1 MTNAQQT
8 QQEQGSLT
16 ASLVGRES
24 QLAAFTSLLY
34 ETNSSNFTVISGSA
48 GIGKTTLLKACES
61 VARNAGW
68 RVVSDIP
75 LKGLSDRMRG
85 TYLPA
90 LHESLTDQG
99 QGQESFWKESLAA
112 QVESLAEVLRSKGTG
127 LLLTLDAVDRSCLP
141 RLENLVEAL
150 VHAQK
155 KGLPVQLLMAGRTAE
170 MREILESSVMLPL
183 GSPLRFDVCALTREQ
198 TESVLRQALESCP
211 AIPHDSLSESLLSRA
226 CLATKGHPYMVYLV
240 AEALRQQAQGELSE
254 SEVVSGIA
262 SAQEKLG
269 ASVLEPL
276 LSKLSAGDR
285 AFLEAMAQDES
296 PSKMS
301 DISARLGKNPQYAGV
316 YRNRLLESQI
326 IRSASY
332 GKVTFA
338 IPHLR
343 EYLRALSVRRA
354 EDSFNSF

>member
-8 QQEQGSLT
+8 QQEQGSLA

-24 QLAAFTSLLY
+24 QLAAFTSLLH

-48 GIGKTTLLKACES
+48 GIGKTTLLKACEG

-99 QGQESFWKESLAA
+99 QGQESFGKESLAA
-112 QVESLAEVLRSKGTG
+112 QVESLAEVLRLKGTG

-141 RLENLVEAL
+141 RLENLVAAL

-211 AIPHDSLSESLLSRA
+211 AIRHDSLSESLLSRA

-254 SEVVSGIA
+254 AEVVSGIA

>member
-8 QQEQGSLT
+8 QQEQGSLA

-24 QLAAFTSLLY
+24 QLAAFTSLLH

-99 QGQESFWKESLAA
+99 QGQESFGKESLAA
-112 QVESLAEVLRSKGTG
+112 QVESLAEVLRLKGTG

-211 AIPHDSLSESLLSRA
+211 AIRHDSLSESLLSRA

-254 SEVVSGIA
+254 AEVVSGIA

>member
-8 QQEQGSLT
+8 QQEQGSLA

-24 QLAAFTSLLY
+24 QLAAFTSLLN

-99 QGQESFWKESLAA
+99 QGQESFGKESLAA
-112 QVESLAEVLRSKGTG
+112 QVESLAEVLRLKGTG

-211 AIPHDSLSESLLSRA
+211 AIRHDSLSESLLSRA

-254 SEVVSGIA
+254 AEVVSGIA

>member
-8 QQEQGSLT
+8 QQEQGSLA

-24 QLAAFTSLLY
+24 QLAAFTSLLH

-85 TYLPA
+85 TYFPA

-99 QGQESFWKESLAA
+99 QGQESFGKESLAA
-112 QVESLAEVLRSKGTG
+112 QVESLAEVLRLKGTG

-211 AIPHDSLSESLLSRA
+211 AIRHDSLSESLLSRA

-254 SEVVSGIA
+254 AEVVSGIA

>member
-8 QQEQGSLT
+8 QQEQGSLAT
-16 ASLVGRES
+16 SLVGREP
-24 QLAAFTSLLY
+24 QLAAFTSLLH

-48 GIGKTTLLKACES
+48 GIGKTTLLKACEN

-99 QGQESFWKESLAA
+99 QGQESFGKKSLVV
-112 QVESLAEVLRSKGTG
+112 QVESLAEVLRLKGTG

-150 VHAQK
+150 VNAQK

-170 MREILESSVMLPL
+170 MREILESSVILPL
-183 GSPLRFDVCALTREQ
+183 GSPLRFDVCALTRQQ

-211 AIPHDSLSESLLSRA
+211 AIRHDSLSESLLSRA

-254 SEVVSGIA
+254 AEIVSGIA

>member
-8 QQEQGSLT
+8 QQEQGSLA

-24 QLAAFTSLLY
+24 QLAAFTSLLH
-34 ETNSSNFTVISGSA
+34 ETNSSNFTVISGPA

-90 LHESLTDQG
+90 LHESLTGQG
-99 QGQESFWKESLAA
+99 QGQESFGKKTLTA

-150 VHAQK
+150 VNAQK

-211 AIPHDSLSESLLSRA
+211 AIRHDSLSESLLSRA

-254 SEVVSGIA
+254 AEVVSGIA

-354 EDSFNSF
+354 EDNFNSF

>member
-1 MTNAQQT
+1 
-8 QQEQGSLT
+8 
-16 ASLVGRES
+16 
-24 QLAAFTSLLY
+24 
-34 ETNSSNFTVISGSA
+34 
-48 GIGKTTLLKACES
+48 
-61 VARNAGW
+61 
-68 RVVSDIP
+68 
-75 LKGLSDRMRG
+75 
-85 TYLPA
+85 
-90 LHESLTDQG
+90 
-99 QGQESFWKESLAA
+99 
-112 QVESLAEVLRSKGTG
+112 
-127 LLLTLDAVDRSCLP
+127 
-141 RLENLVEAL
+141 
-150 VHAQK
+150 
-155 KGLPVQLLMAGRTAE
+155 

-198 TESVLRQALESCP
+198 TESVLRQALESCS
-211 AIPHDSLSESLLSRA
+211 AIRHGSLSESLLSRA

-254 SEVVSGIA
+254 AEVVSGIA

>member
-1 MTNAQQT
+1 MNAQPT
-8 QQEQGSLT
+8 QQEQGSLA

-24 QLAAFTSLLY
+24 QLAAFTSLLH
-34 ETNSSNFTVISGSA
+34 ETNSSNFTVISGPA

-90 LHESLTDQG
+90 LHESLTGQG
-99 QGQESFWKESLAA
+99 QGQESFGKKTLTA
-112 QVESLAEVLRSKGTG
+112 QMESLAEILRSKGTG

-150 VHAQK
+150 GNAQK

-170 MREILESSVMLPL
+170 MREILESPVMLPH

-211 AIPHDSLSESLLSRA
+211 AIRHDSQSESLLSRA

-240 AEALRQQAQGELSE
+240 AEALRQQTQGELSE
-254 SEVVSGIA
+254 AEVVSGIA

-285 AFLEAMAQDES
+285 AFLEVMAQDES

-301 DISARLGKNPQYAGV
+301 DISARLGKNPQYVGV

-338 IPHLR
+338 IPYLR

>member
-8 QQEQGSLT
+8 QQEQGSLA

-24 QLAAFTSLLY
+24 QLAAFTSLLH

-99 QGQESFWKESLAA
+99 QGQESFGKESLAA
-112 QVESLAEVLRSKGTG
+112 QVESLAEVLRLKGTG

-211 AIPHDSLSESLLSRA
+211 AIRHDSLSESLLSRA

-240 AEALRQQAQGELSE
+240 AEALRQQTQGELSE
-254 SEVVSGIA
+254 AEVVSGIA

>member
-1 MTNAQQT
+1 MNAQQT
-8 QQEQGSLT
+8 THEQGSLA

-24 QLAAFTSLLY
+24 QLAAFTSLLH
-34 ETNSSNFTVISGSA
+34 ETNSSNFTVISGPA

-61 VARNAGW
+61 VARSAGW
-68 RVVSDIP
+68 RVVSDVP

-90 LHESLTDQG
+90 LYESLMG
-99 QGQESFWKESLAA
+99 QGQETFVSKTLVE
-112 QVESLAEVLRSKGTG
+112 QVESLAEILQSKGTG
-127 LLLTLDAVDRSCLP
+127 LLLTLDTVDRSCAPQLKD
-141 RLENLVEAL
+141 LVAAL
-150 VHAQK
+150 ANAQER
-155 KGLPVQLLMAGRTAE
+155 GLPVQLLMAGRTAE
-170 MREILESSVMLPL
+170 IQELLESSVLLPL
-183 GSPLRFDVCALTREQ
+183 GSPLRFDVCALTRQQ
-198 TESVLRQALESCP
+198 TETVLRQALESCP
-211 AIPHDSLSESLLSRA
+211 AISHDAQSESLLSRA

-254 SEVVSGIA
+254 AEVANGIA

-343 EYLRALSVRRA
+343 EYLRALSAQRA

>member
-8 QQEQGSLT
+8 QQEQGSLA

-24 QLAAFTSLLY
+24 QLAAFTSLLH
-34 ETNSSNFTVISGSA
+34 ETNSSNVTVISGSA

-99 QGQESFWKESLAA
+99 QGQESFGKESLAA

-211 AIPHDSLSESLLSRA
+211 AIRHDSLSESLLSRA

-254 SEVVSGIA
+254 AEVVSGIA